1 MKKANI
7 LATAALA
14 TLLAACSND
23 SDVLNTPDYA
33 DTPIGLNVNVG
44 PMATRAGYDNDNLT
58 GSSFGLYLTTEGT
71 NSDERYNCTNLEVIY
86 NNGWT
91 IQGGQL
97 LWKSNDATVTYYAY
111 LPYTGIVGDAASY
124 AFTVQTDQSN
134 ESNVKASD
142 LLWTGG
148 RQDATAGKALDI
160 NFKHALSKL
169 NVTLTKGSELEL
181 EDGVTFTSVKLSN
194 CATEIV
200 VNLLKGTIV
209 KTTNSG
215 QTITLYATTENKQ
228 YECILVPQTFAQS
241 LKVEI
246 TDNNGKVYTFIK
258 SDNELTFSSGKQY
271 TLNLT
276 VGRDKVTT
284 GTISAESWGNEQQGG
299 DLVTE

>member
-44 PMATRAGYDNDNLT
+44 PMATRAGYEQGALT
-58 GSSFGLYLTTEGT
+58 EGSFGLYLTTDGT
-71 NSDERYNCTNLEVIY
+71 NSDSRYNCTNREVRY
-86 NNGWT
+86 DNGWT
-91 IQGGQL
+91 IQGEQL

-111 LPYTGIVGDAASY
+111 LPYTGTVSDAANY
-124 AFTVQTDQSN
+124 AFAVQTDQSN
-134 ESNVKASD
+134 ENNVKASD

-169 NVTLTKGSELEL
+169 NVTLTKGSELEEGL
-181 EDGVTFTSVKLSN
+181 IFTSVRLSN
-194 CATEIV
+194 CATATT
-200 VNLLKGTIV
+200 VNLTDGTTGN
-209 KTTNSG
+209 TTNSG
-215 QTITLYATTENKQ
+215 QTITLYAATANEK

-246 TDNNGKVYTFIK
+246 TDDNGKVYTFTSNK
-258 SDNELTFSSGKQY
+258 DLTFASGEEY

-284 GTISAESWGNEQQGG
+284 GTISADPWGEEQQGG

>member
-14 TLLAACSND
+14 TLLAACSNND
-23 SDVLNTPDYA
+23 DVLNTPDYA
-33 DTPIGLNVNVG
+33 DTPIGLNVNVS
-44 PMATRAGYDNDNLT
+44 PMATRAGYEQGALT
-58 GSSFGLYLTTEGT
+58 EGSFGLYLTTEGT
-71 NSDERYNCTNLEVIY
+71 NSDERYNCTNREVKY
-86 NNGWT
+86 DNGWT

-111 LPYTGIVGDAASY
+111 LPYTGTVGDAASY

-142 LLWTGG
+142 LLCTG
-148 RQDATAGKALDI
+148 QQTATPGTALDI
-160 NFKHALSKL
+160 TFKHALSKL
-169 NVTLTKGSELEL
+169 NVTLTKGTELENGL
-181 EDGVTFTSVKLSN
+181 TFTSVTLSN
-194 CATEIV
+194 CATATT
-200 VNLLKGTIV
+200 VNLTDGTV
-209 KTTNSG
+209 GTATNSG
-215 QTITLYATTENKQ
+215 QTITLYAATENKQ

-246 TDNNGKVYTFIK
+246 TGNNGKVYTFTSNK
-258 SDNELTFSSGKQY
+258 DLTFASGEQY

-276 VGRDKVTT
+276 VGRNKVTT
-284 GTISAESWGNEQQGG
+284 GTISADPWGEEQQGG

>member
-44 PMATRAGYDNDNLT
+44 PMATRAGYEQGALT
-58 GSSFGLYLTTEGT
+58 EGRFGLYLTTEGT
-71 NSDERYNCTNLEVIY
+71 NSDERYNCTNREVKY
-86 NNGWT
+86 DNGWT

-111 LPYTGIVGDAASY
+111 LPYTGTVGDAANY
-124 AFTVQTDQSN
+124 AFTVKTDQSD

-142 LLWTGG
+142 LLWTG
-148 RQDATAGKALDI
+148 QQTATPGTALDI

-169 NVTLTKGSELEL
+169 NVTLTKGSELE
-181 EDGVTFTSVKLSN
+181 DGVTFKSVKLSN
-194 CATEIV
+194 CATKIV
-200 VNLLKGTIV
+200 VNLLEGTIV
-209 KTTNSG
+209 ETTNSG
-215 QTITLYATTENKQ
+215 QTITLYAATPNEQ

-246 TDNNGKVYTFIK
+246 TDNNGKVYTFTSNK
-258 SDNELTFSSGKQY
+258 DLTFASGEEYK
-271 TLNLT
+271 LNLT

-284 GTISAESWGNEQQGG
+284 GTISADPWGEEQQGG

>member
-23 SDVLNTPDYA
+23 SDVFNTPDYA

-44 PMATRAGYDNDNLT
+44 PMATRAGYEQGALT
-58 GSSFGLYLTTEGT
+58 EGSFGLYLTTEGT
-71 NSDERYNCTNLEVIY
+71 NSDERYNCTNREVKY
-86 NNGWT
+86 DNGWT

-97 LWKSNDATVTYYAY
+97 LWKSNDATVTYNAY
-111 LPYTGIVGDAASY
+111 MPRTHVYNEDSYT
-124 AFTVQTDQSN
+124 FTVQTDQSN
-134 ESNVKASD
+134 ENNVKASD
-142 LLWTGG
+142 LLWTG
-148 RQDATAGKALDI
+148 QQTATPGTALDI

-169 NVTLTKGSELEL
+169 NVTLTKGTEL
-181 EDGVTFTSVKLSN
+181 EDELTFTSVKLSN

-200 VNLLKGTIV
+200 VNLLEGTFGN
-209 KTTNSG
+209 TTNSG
-215 QTITLYATTENKQ
+215 QTITLYATTANEK

-246 TDNNGKVYTFIK
+246 TDNNGKVYTFTSNK
-258 SDNELTFSSGKQY
+258 DLTFASGEQY

-284 GTISAESWGNEQQGG
+284 GTISAESWGEEQQGG

>member
-23 SDVLNTPDYA
+23 SDVFNTPDYA

-44 PMATRAGYDNDNLT
+44 PMATRAGYEQGALT
-58 GSSFGLYLTTEGT
+58 EGSFGLYLTTEGT
-71 NSDERYNCTNLEVIY
+71 NDDSRYNCKNLEVIY

-111 LPYTGIVGDAASY
+111 LPYTGTVGDAASY
-124 AFTVQTDQSN
+124 AFTVKTDQST
-134 ESNVKASD
+134 EDNVKASD
-142 LLWTGG
+142 LLWTG
-148 RQDATAGKALDI
+148 QQTATPGTALDI
-160 NFKHALSKL
+160 TFKHALSKL
-169 NVTLTKGSELEL
+169 NVTLTKGTELENGL
-181 EDGVTFTSVKLSN
+181 TFTSVTLSN
-194 CATEIV
+194 CATATT
-200 VNLLKGTIV
+200 VNLTDGTV
-209 KTTNSG
+209 GTATNSG
-215 QTITLYATTENKQ
+215 QTITLYAATENKQ
-228 YECILVPQTFAQS
+228 YECIFVPQTFAQS

-246 TDNNGKVYTFIK
+246 TGNNGKVYTFTSNK
-258 SDNELTFSSGKQY
+258 DLTFASGEEY

-284 GTISAESWGNEQQGG
+284 GTISAESWGDEQQGG

>member
-23 SDVLNTPDYA
+23 SDVFNTPDYA

-44 PMATRAGYDNDNLT
+44 PMATRAGYDNTNLT

-86 NNGWT
+86 KNGWT
-91 IQGGQL
+91 FKYGEQL

-111 LPYTGIVGDAASY
+111 LPYTGTVSDDTNY
-124 AFTVQTDQSN
+124 AFAVQTDQNSD

-142 LLWTGG
+142 LLWTG
-148 RQDATAGKALDI
+148 QQTATPGTALDI

-169 NVTLTKGSELEL
+169 NVTLTKGSELDE
-181 EDGVTFTSVKLSN
+181 GVTFKSVKLSN

-200 VNLLKGTIV
+200 VNLLEGRIV

-215 QTITLYATTENKQ
+215 QTITLYAATENKQ

-246 TDNNGKVYTFIK
+246 TDNNGKVYTFTSNK
-258 SDNELTFSSGKQY
+258 DLTFASGEQY

-284 GTISAESWGNEQQGG
+284 GTISADPWGEEQQGG

>member
-23 SDVLNTPDYA
+23 SDVFNTPDYA

-44 PMATRAGYDNDNLT
+44 PMATRAGYEQGALT
-58 GSSFGLYLTTEGT
+58 EGSFGLYLTTQDTEG
-71 NSDERYNCTNLEVIY
+71 DERYNCTNREVKY
-86 NNGWT
+86 ESGWT

-111 LPYTGIVGDAASY
+111 LPYTGTVSDAANY

-134 ESNVKASD
+134 ENNVKASD

-169 NVTLTKGSELEL
+169 NVTLTKGSELE
-181 EDGVTFTSVKLSN
+181 DGVTFTSVKLSN
-194 CATEIV
+194 CATTAT
-200 VNLLKGTIV
+200 VNLTDGIV
-209 KTTNSG
+209 SNATNSG
-215 QTITLYATTENKQ
+215 QTIILYAATASEK
-228 YECILVPQTFAQS
+228 YECILVPQTFNQN

-246 TDNNGKVYTFIK
+246 TDNNGKVYTFTSNK
-258 SDNELTFSSGKQY
+258 DLTFASGEEY

-284 GTISAESWGNEQQGG
+284 GTISADPWGSEQQGG

>member
-23 SDVLNTPDYA
+23 SDVFNTPDYA
-33 DTPIGLNVNVG
+33 DTPIGLNVNVS
-44 PMATRAGYDNDNLT
+44 PMATRAGYEQGALT
-58 GSSFGLYLTTEGT
+58 EGSFGLYLTTEGT
-71 NSDERYNCTNLEVIY
+71 NSDERYNCTNREVRY
-86 NNGWT
+86 ESGWT

-111 LPYTGIVGDAASY
+111 LPYTGTVSDAVNY
-124 AFTVQTDQSN
+124 AFTVKTDQST
-134 ESNVKASD
+134 EDNVKASD
-142 LLWTGG
+142 LLCTG
-148 RQDATAGKALDI
+148 QQPATPGTALDI
-160 NFKHALSKL
+160 TFKHALSKL
-169 NVTLTKGSELEL
+169 NVTLTNGSEL
-181 EDGVTFTSVKLSN
+181 EDGVTFTSVRLSN
-194 CATEIV
+194 CATATT
-200 VNLLKGTIV
+200 VNLTAGTTGN
-209 KTTNSG
+209 TTNSG
-215 QTITLYATTENKQ
+215 QTITLYAATPNEQ

-246 TDNNGKVYTFIK
+246 TDDNGKVYTFTSNK
-258 SDNELTFSSGKQY
+258 DLTFASGKQY

-284 GTISAESWGNEQQGG
+284 GTISAESWDNEQQGG

>member
-7 LATAALA
+7 LTTAALA

-33 DTPIGLNVNVG
+33 DTPIGLNVNVS
-44 PMATRAGYDNDNLT
+44 PMATRAGYEQGALT
-58 GSSFGLYLTTEGT
+58 EGSFGLYLTTEGT
-71 NSDERYNCTNLEVIY
+71 NSDERYNCTNREVKY
-86 NNGWT
+86 DNGWT
-91 IQGGQL
+91 IQGEQL

-111 LPYTGIVGDAASY
+111 LPYTGTVSDATNY

-134 ESNVKASD
+134 ENNVKASD

-169 NVTLTKGSELEL
+169 NVTLTKGTELENGL
-181 EDGVTFTSVKLSN
+181 TFTSVTLSN
-194 CATEIV
+194 CATATT
-200 VNLLKGTIV
+200 VNLTDGTV
-209 KTTNSG
+209 GTATNSG
-215 QTITLYATTENKQ
+215 QTITLYAATENKQ

-246 TDNNGKVYTFIK
+246 TGNNGKVYTFTSNK
-258 SDNELTFSSGKQY
+258 DLTFASGEQY

-276 VGRDKVTT
+276 VGRNKVTT
-284 GTISAESWGNEQQGG
+284 GTISAESWGDEQQGG
-299 DLVTE
+299 NLVTE

>member
-1 MKKANI
+1 MI
-7 LATAALA
+7 ATAALA

-44 PMATRAGYDNDNLT
+44 PMATRAGYEQGALT
-58 GSSFGLYLTTEGT
+58 EGRFGLYLTTQDTEG
-71 NSDERYNCTNLEVIY
+71 DERYNCTNREVRY
-86 NNGWT
+86 ESGWT

-111 LPYTGIVGDAASY
+111 LPYTGTVSDAANY
-124 AFTVQTDQSN
+124 AFTVKTDQSN
-134 ESNVKASD
+134 ENNVKASD

-148 RQDATAGKALDI
+148 RQDATAGTALDI
-160 NFKHALSKL
+160 TFKHALSKL
-169 NVTLTKGSELEL
+169 NVTLTKGSEL
-181 EDGVTFTSVKLSN
+181 DKGVTFKSVKLSN
-194 CATEIV
+194 CATTTT
-200 VNLLKGTIV
+200 VNLFEGMFGN
-209 KTTNSG
+209 TTNS
-215 QTITLYATTENKQ
+215 QTITLYAATPNKQ

-246 TDNNGKVYTFIK
+246 TDDNGKVYTFTSNK
-258 SDNELTFSSGKQY
+258 DLTFASGEEY

-284 GTISAESWGNEQQGG
+284 GTISADPWGEEQQGG

>member
-33 DTPIGLNVNVG
+33 DTPIGLNVNVS
-44 PMATRAGYDNDNLT
+44 PMATRAGYEQGALT
-58 GSSFGLYLTTEGT
+58 EGSFGLYLTTEGT
-71 NSDERYNCTNLEVIY
+71 NSDERYNCTNREVKY
-86 NNGWT
+86 DNGWT
-91 IQGGQL
+91 IQGEQL

-111 LPYTGIVGDAASY
+111 LPYTGTVSDATNY

-134 ESNVKASD
+134 ENNVKASD

-169 NVTLTKGSELEL
+169 NVTLTKGTELENGL
-181 EDGVTFTSVKLSN
+181 TFTSVTLSN
-194 CATEIV
+194 CATATT
-200 VNLLKGTIV
+200 VNLTDGTV
-209 KTTNSG
+209 GTATNSG
-215 QTITLYATTENKQ
+215 QTITLYAATPNKQ

-246 TDNNGKVYTFIK
+246 TGNNGKVYTFTSNK
-258 SDNELTFSSGKQY
+258 DLTFASGEQY

-276 VGRDKVTT
+276 VGRNKVTT
-284 GTISAESWGNEQQGG
+284 GTISAESWGDEQQGG
-299 DLVTE
+299 NLVTE

>member
-23 SDVLNTPDYA
+23 SDVFNTPDYA

-44 PMATRAGYDNDNLT
+44 PMATRAGYEQGALT
-58 GSSFGLYLTTEGT
+58 EGSFGLYLTTEGT
-71 NSDERYNCTNLEVIY
+71 NSDERYNCTNRAVKY
-86 NNGWT
+86 DNGWT

-111 LPYTGIVGDAASY
+111 LPYTGTVGDAANY
-124 AFTVQTDQSN
+124 AFTVKTDQST
-134 ESNVKASD
+134 EDNVKASD
-142 LLWTGG
+142 LLWTG
-148 RQDATAGKALDI
+148 QQTAIPGTALDI
-160 NFKHALSKL
+160 TFKHALSKL
-169 NVTLTKGSELEL
+169 NVTLAKGSELE
-181 EDGVTFTSVKLSN
+181 DGLTFKSVKLSN
-194 CATEIV
+194 CATATT
-200 VNLLKGTIV
+200 VNLTAGTAG
-209 KTTNSG
+209 TATNSG
-215 QTITLYATTENKQ
+215 QTITLYAATANEK
-228 YECILVPQTFAQS
+228 YECILVPQTFNQT

-246 TDNNGKVYTFIK
+246 TDNNGKVYAFTSNK
-258 SDNELTFSSGKQY
+258 DLTFASGEEY

-284 GTISAESWGNEQQGG
+284 GTISADPWGEEQQGG

>member
-23 SDVLNTPDYA
+23 SDVFNTPDYA
-33 DTPIGLNVNVG
+33 DTPIGLNVNVS
-44 PMATRAGYDNDNLT
+44 PMATRAGYEQGALT
-58 GSSFGLYLTTEGT
+58 EGSFGLYLTTEGT
-71 NSDERYNCTNLEVIY
+71 NSDERYNCTNREVKY
-86 NNGWT
+86 DNGWT

-111 LPYTGIVGDAASY
+111 LPYTGTVGDAASY

-142 LLWTGG
+142 LLCTG
-148 RQDATAGKALDI
+148 QQTATPGTALDI
-160 NFKHALSKL
+160 NFQHALSKL
-169 NVTLTKGSELEL
+169 NVTLAKGSELE
-181 EDGVTFTSVKLSN
+181 DGLTFKSVKLSN
-194 CATEIV
+194 CATATT
-200 VNLLKGTIV
+200 VNLTAGTAG
-209 KTTNSG
+209 TATNSG
-215 QTITLYATTENKQ
+215 QTITLYAATANEK

-246 TDNNGKVYTFIK
+246 TDNNGKVYTFTSNK
-258 SDNELTFSSGKQY
+258 DLTFASGEEY

-284 GTISAESWGNEQQGG
+284 GTISAESWDNEQQGG

>member
-44 PMATRAGYDNDNLT
+44 PMATRAGYEQGALT
-58 GSSFGLYLTTEGT
+58 EGSFGLYLTTEGT
-71 NSDERYNCTNLEVIY
+71 NSDERYNCTNREVKY
-86 NNGWT
+86 DNGWT

-111 LPYTGIVGDAASY
+111 LPYTGTVGDAANY
-124 AFTVQTDQSN
+124 AFTVKTDQSD

-142 LLWTGG
+142 LLWTG
-148 RQDATAGKALDI
+148 QQTATPGTALDI

-169 NVTLTKGSELEL
+169 NVTLTKGSELE
-181 EDGVTFTSVKLSN
+181 DGVTFTSVKLSN
-194 CATEIV
+194 CATKIV
-200 VNLLKGTIV
+200 VNLLEGTIV
-209 KTTNSG
+209 ETTNSG
-215 QTITLYATTENKQ
+215 QTITLYAATPNEQ

-246 TDNNGKVYTFIK
+246 TDNNGKVYTFTSNK
-258 SDNELTFSSGKQY
+258 DLTFASGEEY

-284 GTISAESWGNEQQGG
+284 GTISAESWGSEQQGG

>member
-44 PMATRAGYDNDNLT
+44 PMATRAGYDNTNLT

-71 NSDERYNCTNLEVIY
+71 NSDERYNCTNREVRY
-86 NNGWT
+86 ESGWT
-91 IQGGQL
+91 IQGEQL

-111 LPYTGIVGDAASY
+111 LPYTGTVGNAASY
-124 AFTVQTDQSN
+124 AFTVQTDQST
-134 ESNVKASD
+134 EDNVKASD
-142 LLWTGG
+142 LLCTG
-148 RQDATAGKALDI
+148 QQPATPGTALDI
-160 NFKHALSKL
+160 TFKHALSKL
-169 NVTLTKGSELEL
+169 NVTLKKGSELEDEL
-181 EDGVTFTSVKLSN
+181 TFTSVTLSN
-194 CATEIV
+194 CATATTM
-200 VNLLKGTIV
+200 NLTDGTTGN
-209 KTTNSG
+209 TTNSS
-215 QTITLYATTENKQ
+215 QTITLYAATENEQ

-246 TDNNGKVYTFIK
+246 TDKNGKVYTFT
-258 SDNELTFSSGKQY
+258 SNEDLTFASGEQY

-284 GTISAESWGNEQQGG
+284 GTISAESWDNEQQGG

>member
-1 MKKANI
+1 MKKTNI

-23 SDVLNTPDYA
+23 SDVFNTPDYA

-44 PMATRAGYDNDNLT
+44 PMATRAGYDNTNLT

-71 NSDERYNCTNLEVIY
+71 NSDERYNCTNREVRY
-86 NNGWT
+86 KSGWT

-111 LPYTGIVGDAASY
+111 LPYTGTVGDAASY
-124 AFTVQTDQSN
+124 AFTVKTDQSD

-142 LLWTGG
+142 LLYTG
-148 RQDATAGKALDI
+148 QQPATPGTALDI
-160 NFKHALSKL
+160 TFKHALSKL
-169 NVTLTKGSELEL
+169 NVTLAKGSELE
-181 EDGVTFTSVKLSN
+181 DGLTFTSVRLSN
-194 CATEIV
+194 CATATT
-200 VNLLKGTIV
+200 VNLTAGTAG
-209 KTTNSG
+209 TATNSG
-215 QTITLYATTENKQ
+215 QTITMYAATPSEQ

-246 TDNNGKVYTFIK
+246 TDNNGKVYTFTSNK
-258 SDNELTFSSGKQY
+258 DLTFASGEEY

-284 GTISAESWGNEQQGG
+284 GTISADPWGEEQQGG

>member
-7 LATAALA
+7 LATAVLA

-23 SDVLNTPDYA
+23 SDVFNTPDYA

-44 PMATRAGYDNDNLT
+44 PMATRAGYDNTNLT

-71 NSDERYNCTNLEVIY
+71 NSDERYNCTNREVRY
-86 NNGWT
+86 ESGWT

-111 LPYTGIVGDAASY
+111 LPYTGAVSDAASY
-124 AFTVQTDQSN
+124 AFTVKTDQSN
-134 ESNVKASD
+134 ENNVKASD

-148 RQDATAGKALDI
+148 RQDATAGTALDI
-160 NFKHALSKL
+160 NFRHALSKL
-169 NVTLTKGSELEL
+169 NVTLKKGSELEEGL
-181 EDGVTFTSVKLSN
+181 IFTSVRLSN
-194 CATEIV
+194 CATATT
-200 VNLLKGTIV
+200 VNLTAGTAG
-209 KTTNSG
+209 TATNSG
-215 QTITLYATTENKQ
+215 QTITLYATTPNVK

-258 SDNELTFSSGKQY
+258 SDKELTFSSGKQY

-284 GTISAESWGNEQQGG
+284 GTISADPWGEEQQGG

>member
-23 SDVLNTPDYA
+23 SDVFNTPDYA

-44 PMATRAGYDNDNLT
+44 PMATRAGYEQGALT
-58 GSSFGLYLTTEGT
+58 EGSFGLYLTTEGT
-71 NSDERYNCTNLEVIY
+71 NSDERYNCTNRAVKY
-86 NNGWT
+86 DNGWT

-111 LPYTGIVGDAASY
+111 LPYTGTVGDAANY
-124 AFTVQTDQSN
+124 AFTVKTDQST
-134 ESNVKASD
+134 EDNVKASD
-142 LLWTGG
+142 LLWTG
-148 RQDATAGKALDI
+148 QQTAIPGTALGI
-160 NFKHALSKL
+160 TFKHALSKL
-169 NVTLTKGSELEL
+169 NVTLAKGSELE
-181 EDGVTFTSVKLSN
+181 DGQNLTFTSVTLSN
-194 CATEIV
+194 CATTAT
-200 VNLLKGTIV
+200 VNLTDGTAG
-209 KTTNSG
+209 TATNSG
-215 QTITLYATTENKQ
+215 QTITLYATTENEQ

-246 TDNNGKVYTFIK
+246 TDNNGKVYTFTSNK
-258 SDNELTFSSGKQY
+258 DLTFASGEEY

-284 GTISAESWGNEQQGG
+284 GTISADPWGEEQQGG

>member
-23 SDVLNTPDYA
+23 SDVFNTPDYA

-44 PMATRAGYDNDNLT
+44 PMATRAGYEQGALT
-58 GSSFGLYLTTEGT
+58 EGSFGLYLTTEGT
-71 NSDERYNCTNLEVIY
+71 NSDERYNCTNREVKY
-86 NNGWT
+86 DNGWT

-111 LPYTGIVGDAASY
+111 LPYTGTVSDAANY

-142 LLWTGG
+142 LLCTG
-148 RQDATAGKALDI
+148 QQTATPGKALDI
-160 NFKHALSKL
+160 NFQHALSKL
-169 NVTLTKGSELEL
+169 NVTLAKGSELE
-181 EDGVTFTSVKLSN
+181 DGLTFKSVKLSN
-194 CATEIV
+194 CATATT
-200 VNLLKGTIV
+200 VNLTAGTAG
-209 KTTNSG
+209 TATNSG
-215 QTITLYATTENKQ
+215 QTITLYAATANEK
-228 YECILVPQTFAQS
+228 YECILVPQTFNQT

-246 TDNNGKVYTFIK
+246 TDNNGKVYTFK

-284 GTISAESWGNEQQGG
+284 GTISAESWGSEQQGG

>member
-23 SDVLNTPDYA
+23 SDVFNTPDYA

-44 PMATRAGYDNDNLT
+44 SMATRAGYEQGALT
-58 GSSFGLYLTTEGT
+58 EGSFGLYLTTEGT
-71 NSDERYNCTNLEVIY
+71 NSDERYNCTNREVKY
-86 NNGWT
+86 DNGWT

-142 LLWTGG
+142 LLWTG
-148 RQDATAGKALDI
+148 QQTATPGTALDI
-160 NFKHALSKL
+160 NFRHALSKL
-169 NVTLTKGSELEL
+169 NVTLKKGSELE
-181 EDGVTFTSVKLSN
+181 DGQNLTFTSVKLSN
-194 CATEIV
+194 CATTTT
-200 VNLLKGTIV
+200 VNLFEGTFGN
-209 KTTNSG
+209 TTNS
-215 QTITLYATTENKQ
+215 QTITLYAATANKQ

-246 TDNNGKVYTFIK
+246 TDNNGKVYTFK
-258 SDNELTFSSGKQY
+258 SGNELTFSSGKQY

-284 GTISAESWGNEQQGG
+284 GTISAESWGSEQQGG

>member
-1 MKKANI
+1 MKKANMI
-7 LATAALA
+7 ATAALA

-44 PMATRAGYDNDNLT
+44 PMATRAGYDDTNLT

-71 NSDERYNCTNLEVIY
+71 NSDERYNCTNREVRY
-86 NNGWT
+86 ESGWT
-91 IQGGQL
+91 IQGEQL

-111 LPYTGIVGDAASY
+111 LPYTGTVSDAANY
-124 AFTVQTDQSN
+124 AFAVQTDQST
-134 ESNVKASD
+134 EDNVKASD
-142 LLWTGG
+142 LLCTG
-148 RQDATAGKALDI
+148 QQPATPGTALDI

-169 NVTLTKGSELEL
+169 NVTLTKGSELDE
-181 EDGVTFTSVKLSN
+181 GVTFKSVKLSN

-200 VNLLKGTIV
+200 VNLLEGTFGN
-209 KTTNSG
+209 TTNSG

-228 YECILVPQTFAQS
+228 YECILVPQTFNQT

-246 TDNNGKVYTFIK
+246 TDNNGKVYTFK

-284 GTISAESWGNEQQGG
+284 GTISAKSWGEEQQGG

>member
-33 DTPIGLNVNVG
+33 DTPIGLNVNVS
-44 PMATRAGYDNDNLT
+44 PMATRAGYEQGALT
-58 GSSFGLYLTTEGT
+58 EGSFGLYLTTEGT
-71 NSDERYNCTNLEVIY
+71 NSDERYNCTNREVKY
-86 NNGWT
+86 DNGWT
-91 IQGGQL
+91 IQGEQL

-111 LPYTGIVGDAASY
+111 LPYTGTVSDATNY

-134 ESNVKASD
+134 ENNVKASD

-148 RQDATAGKALDI
+148 RQDATAGKALNI

-169 NVTLTKGSELEL
+169 NVTLTKGTELENGL
-181 EDGVTFTSVKLSN
+181 TFTSVTLSN
-194 CATEIV
+194 CATATT
-200 VNLLKGTIV
+200 VNLTDGTV
-209 KTTNSG
+209 GTATNSG
-215 QTITLYATTENKQ
+215 QTITLYAATPNKQ

-246 TDNNGKVYTFIK
+246 TGNNGKVYTFTSNK
-258 SDNELTFSSGKQY
+258 DLTFASGEQY

-276 VGRDKVTT
+276 VGRNKVTT
-284 GTISAESWGNEQQGG
+284 GTISAESWGDEQQGG
-299 DLVTE
+299 NLVTE

>member
-23 SDVLNTPDYA
+23 SDVFNTPDYT

-44 PMATRAGYDNDNLT
+44 PMATRAGYEQGALT
-58 GSSFGLYLTTEGT
+58 EGSFGLYLTTEGT
-71 NSDERYNCTNLEVIY
+71 NSDERYNCTNREVKY
-86 NNGWT
+86 DNGWT

-97 LWKSNDATVTYYAY
+97 LWKSNDAKVTYNAY
-111 LPYTGIVGDAASY
+111 MPRTHVYNEDSYT
-124 AFTVQTDQSN
+124 FTVQTDQSN
-134 ESNVKASD
+134 ENNVKASD

-148 RQDATAGKALDI
+148 RQDATPGTALDI

-169 NVTLTKGSELEL
+169 NVTLTKGSELDE
-181 EDGVTFTSVKLSN
+181 GVTFKSVKLSN
-194 CATEIV
+194 CATKIV
-200 VNLLKGTIV
+200 VNLLEGTFGN
-209 KTTNSG
+209 TTNSG

-246 TDNNGKVYTFIK
+246 TDNNGKVYTFTSNK
-258 SDNELTFSSGKQY
+258 DLTFASGKQY

>member
-23 SDVLNTPDYA
+23 SDVFNTPDYA
-33 DTPIGLNVNVG
+33 DTPIGLNVNVS
-44 PMATRAGYDNDNLT
+44 PMATRAGYEQGALT
-58 GSSFGLYLTTEGT
+58 EGSFGLYLTTQDTEG
-71 NSDERYNCTNLEVIY
+71 DERYNCTNREVRY
-86 NNGWT
+86 DNGWA

-111 LPYTGIVGDAASY
+111 LPYTGIVSDATNY
-124 AFTVQTDQSN
+124 AFTVQTDQST
-134 ESNVKASD
+134 EDNVKASD
-142 LLWTGG
+142 LLCTG
-148 RQDATAGKALDI
+148 QQPATPGTALDI
-160 NFKHALSKL
+160 TFKHALSKL
-169 NVTLTKGSELEL
+169 NVTLKKGSELE
-181 EDGVTFTSVKLSN
+181 DGQNLTFTSVTLSN
-194 CATEIV
+194 CATATT
-200 VNLLKGTIV
+200 VNLTDGTTDTAT
-209 KTTNSG
+209 KS
-215 QTITLYATTENKQ
+215 QTITLYAATENEQ

-246 TDNNGKVYTFIK
+246 TGNNGKVYTFTSNK
-258 SDNELTFSSGKQY
+258 NLTFASGKQY

-284 GTISAESWGNEQQGG
+284 GTISAGSWGSEQQGG

>member
-1 MKKANI
+1 MKKINMV
-7 LATAALA
+7 ATAALA

-23 SDVLNTPDYA
+23 SDVFNTPDYA
-33 DTPIGLNVNVG
+33 DTPIGLNVNVS
-44 PMATRAGYDNDNLT
+44 PMATRAGYEQGALT
-58 GSSFGLYLTTEGT
+58 EGSFGLYLTTEGT
-71 NSDERYNCTNLEVIY
+71 NSDERYNCTNREVKY
-86 NNGWT
+86 DNGWT

-111 LPYTGIVGDAASY
+111 LPYTGTVSDAANY
-124 AFTVQTDQSN
+124 AFTVKTDQSN

-142 LLWTGG
+142 FLCTGT
-148 RQDATAGKALDI
+148 QTATAGTALDI
-160 NFKHALSKL
+160 NFQHALSKL
-169 NVTLTKGSELEL
+169 NVTLTKGSEL

-194 CATEIV
+194 CATKIV
-200 VNLLKGTIV
+200 VNLLEGTFGN
-209 KTTNSG
+209 TTNSG

-246 TDNNGKVYTFIK
+246 TGNNGKVYSFK
-258 SDNELTFSSGKQY
+258 SDKELTFSSGKQY

-284 GTISAESWGNEQQGG
+284 GTISAESWGEEQQGG

>member
-23 SDVLNTPDYA
+23 SDVFNTPDYA

-44 PMATRAGYDNDNLT
+44 PMATRAGYDNTNLT
-58 GSSFGLYLTTEGT
+58 ESSFGLYLATQGDLT
-71 NSDERYNCTNLEVIY
+71 DERYNCTNREVKY
-86 NNGWT
+86 DNGWT

-111 LPYTGIVGDAASY
+111 LPYTGTVSDDTNY
-124 AFTVQTDQSN
+124 AFAVQTDQNSD

-142 LLWTGG
+142 LLWTG
-148 RQDATAGKALDI
+148 QQTATPGTALDI

-169 NVTLTKGSELEL
+169 NVTLTKGSELDE
-181 EDGVTFTSVKLSN
+181 GVTFKSVKLSN

-200 VNLLKGTIV
+200 VNLLEGRIV

-246 TDNNGKVYTFIK
+246 TDNNGKVYTFTSNK
-258 SDNELTFSSGKQY
+258 DLTFASGEQY

-284 GTISAESWGNEQQGG
+284 GTISAESWDNEQQGG

>member
-44 PMATRAGYDNDNLT
+44 PMATRAGYDNTNLT

-71 NSDERYNCTNLEVIY
+71 NSDERYNCTNREVKY
-86 NNGWT
+86 DNGWT

-111 LPYTGIVGDAASY
+111 LPYIGTVSDAANY
-124 AFTVQTDQSN
+124 AFAVQTDQSSD
-134 ESNVKASD
+134 SNVKASD
-142 LLWTGG
+142 FLCTGT
-148 RQDATAGKALDI
+148 QTATAGTALDI

-169 NVTLTKGSELEL
+169 NVTLKKGSELEN
-181 EDGVTFTSVKLSN
+181 GVIFTSVRLSN
-194 CATEIV
+194 CATATT
-200 VNLLKGTIV
+200 VNLTAGTAG
-209 KTTNSG
+209 TATNSG
-215 QTITLYATTENKQ
+215 QTITLYAATPNKQ

-246 TDNNGKVYTFIK
+246 TDDNGKVYTFTHNK
-258 SDNELTFSSGKQY
+258 DLTFASGKQY

-284 GTISAESWGNEQQGG
+284 GTISAESWDNEQQGG

>member
-1 MKKANI
+1 MI
-7 LATAALA
+7 ATAALA

-23 SDVLNTPDYA
+23 SDVFNTPDYA

-44 PMATRAGYDNDNLT
+44 PMATRAGYEQGALT
-58 GSSFGLYLTTEGT
+58 EGSFGLYLTTEGT
-71 NSDERYNCTNLEVIY
+71 NSDERYNCTNREVRY
-86 NNGWT
+86 DNGWT

-124 AFTVQTDQSN
+124 AFAVQTDQST
-134 ESNVKASD
+134 EDNVKASD
-142 LLWTGG
+142 LLCTG
-148 RQDATAGKALDI
+148 QQPATPGTALDI

-169 NVTLTKGSELEL
+169 NVTLTKGSELDE
-181 EDGVTFTSVKLSN
+181 GVTFKSVKLSN

-200 VNLLKGTIV
+200 VNLLEGTFGN
-209 KTTNSG
+209 TTNSG

-228 YECILVPQTFAQS
+228 YECILVPQTFNQT

-246 TDNNGKVYTFIK
+246 TDNNGKVYTFK
-258 SDNELTFSSGKQY
+258 SDNEFTFSSGKQY

-284 GTISAESWGNEQQGG
+284 GTISAKSWGEEQQGG